1 MNMHRFIYVYRVI
14 LMSLTTVGA
23 AKSRALLQAAN
34 VRVLLVEE
42 AGEVTRRYVYLSIYI
57 YICI

>member
-1 MNMHRFIYVYRVI
+1 
-14 LMSLTTVGA
+14 MSLTTVGA